1 MIEPRALKVET
12 ELALIGLLY
21 EDNQRFKS
29 PPPPTI
35 ELSKRKEKKKKKIV
49 KDLNYSQH
57 FLKDCAWIRLGG

>member
-35 ELSKRKEKKKKKIV
+35 KLSKRKKKKKICQRSE
-49 KDLNYSQH
+49 LFTTFS
-57 FLKDCAWIRLGG
+57 